1 MPGPTPPPHG
11 SGVDADGRA
20 TAPAAVDADP
30 PAVPTGA
37 AARPA
42 APRWWGETTVPT
54 DEARRWVLGPTRLWF
69 VRRPHEWLVSSGASD
84 TAADAGLDAS
94 VEADVAEASAAVP
107 DDATTMR
114 FSFGATEPRLRL
126 APRLADRPVVVRPDT
141 PFYVPAGEEARL
153 FVSTPLWVR
162 VSVGTKDTFLIELP
176 SHRLSDTWF
185 GPNTLDGELCFA
197 ARTSARLELASLPRR
212 AHRAVTPVVVRNRA
226 AEPLL
231 LDRLKVPVGLLSL
244 FADDSGAVWT
254 ERVTL
259 VREQDGDLAAIQL
272 DRGAPREALAAGGA
286 APVPLAGPRQATE
299 SRLTLRA
306 FTRLFR
312 S

>member
-11 SGVDADGRA
+11 PDAGAR
-20 TAPAAVDADP
+20 APAAVGTDP
-30 PAVPTGA
+30 PAAPKVA
-37 AARPA
+37 ANRPS
-42 APRWWGETTVPT
+42 APRWWGETSLPMG
-54 DEARRWVLGPTRLWF
+54 EARRWVLGPTRLWF
-69 VRRPHEWLVSSGASD
+69 VRHPHEWLVSSGASD
-84 TAADAGLDAS
+84 TTATAGLDAS
-94 VEADVAEASAAVP
+94 VEADVAEDHRAVP
-107 DDATTMR
+107 DDATTLR
-114 FSFGATEPRLRL
+114 FSFAATEPQLHL

-162 VSVGTKDTFLIELP
+162 VSVGAKDTFLIELP

-212 AHRAVTPVVVRNRA
+212 AHRAATPVVVRNRA

-244 FADDSGAVWT
+244 FADASGALWT

-272 DRGAPREALAAGGA
+272 DRGAPREALAAGSS
-286 APVPLAGPRQATE
+286 APVLLAGPRQASE
-299 SRLTLRA
+299 PRLTLRA

-312 S
+312 G